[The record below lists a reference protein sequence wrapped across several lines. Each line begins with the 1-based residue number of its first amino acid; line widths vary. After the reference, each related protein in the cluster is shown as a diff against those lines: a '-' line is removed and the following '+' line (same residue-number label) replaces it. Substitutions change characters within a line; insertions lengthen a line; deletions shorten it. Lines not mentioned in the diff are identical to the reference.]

1 MKVTNRTLRLSR
13 AAVLLVT
20 AAASYNPSSAWGAS
34 DAEFPPLVR
43 VRSSNPFIVAV
54 IDEAAERST
63 VFRRLI
69 KQIEASDGL
78 VYVDDGKCGHG
89 VRACLILSVQVAGP
103 HRLLRIV
110 VNARPEKKAC
120 DLMASIGHE
129 LQHAI
134 EVLGEPRV
142 RDFHTAYA
150 FYEREGSADRLT
162 ARFETAAA
170 LRTGFEVRD
179 EVCAR

>member
-1 MKVTNRTLRLSR
+1 VTNRTVRWSK
-13 AAVLLVT
+13 AAVMVVT
-20 AAASYNPSSAWGAS
+20 VAAACNPSSAWGAP

-43 VRSSNPFIVAV
+43 VRSSNPFIAAV
-54 IDEAAERST
+54 IDEAAERSR

-69 KQIEASDGL
+69 ERIDASDGL
-78 VYVDDGKCGHG
+78 VYIDDGKCGHG

-103 HRLLRIV
+103 YRLLRIV
-110 VNARPEKKAC
+110 VNARREKKAC

-134 EVLGEPRV
+134 EVLGEPKV
-142 RDFHTAYA
+142 RDYHTAYA
-150 FYEREGSADRLT
+150 FYEHEGSTDWTKAS
-162 ARFETAAA
+162 FETAAA
-170 LRTGFEVRD
+170 LRTGFAVRD